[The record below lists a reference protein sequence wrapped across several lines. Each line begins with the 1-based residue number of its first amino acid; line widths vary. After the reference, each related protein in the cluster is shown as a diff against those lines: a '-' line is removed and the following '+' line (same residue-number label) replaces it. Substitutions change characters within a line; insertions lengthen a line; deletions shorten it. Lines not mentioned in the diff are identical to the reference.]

1 MRPFTGPRSSG
12 THFRIGSV
20 FGIILVTAIL
30 QVLSQMLLARGLPK
44 ESVGIVSLLLGA
56 LPLLSTI
63 SLLGQEPATVRFV
76 ARSSGETYNIP
87 AHVQRVLIAVVP
99 LGIAVGVIAGL
110 FYALT
115 LLSLLTLVI
124 LVASQNAILLVTG
137 VERARHHYER
147 AMLWR
152 QMPTISTA
160 VMFTAAFVTNHMDLT
175 SVRYSM
181 MLAFGV
187 SAILL
192 GIRGTRRSPSR
203 GPAGAADLQRVPP
216 SVLREGLLFLGTG
229 LSFSVMVGLDK
240 LIIGK
245 MLTYSD
251 LAVYATIFAT
261 MKGFDFLFYS
271 IGYVLMPS
279 VGRMGRIRIGRYFGA
294 IALLAVGVSSAYF
307 FFGEY
312 VVHLLYAGRYDS
324 GSYLILPF
332 ILSGAFKLFYSIPTS
347 LIGGRLPRIVLK
359 QFMWLNL
366 GTMAVNI
373 VLTIVLVMRS
383 GLMGAAV
390 ATAIAWG
397 MRLAGGLLILARYR
411 SHLGERPESG
421 ATRKS

>member
-1 MRPFTGPRSSG
+1 LTGPRSSG
-12 THFRIGSV
+12 AHVRIGSV
-20 FGIILVTAIL
+20 FGIVLVAALL

-63 SLLGQEPATVRFV
+63 SLLGQNSATVRFI
-76 ARSSGETYNIP
+76 ARSSGETYNIR
-87 AHVQRVLIAVVP
+87 AHVQRILTVVVP
-99 LGIAVGVIAGL
+99 LSIAVGVIAGL

-115 LLSLLTLVI
+115 FLSVLTLVV
-124 LVASQNAILLVTG
+124 LVASQNVVLLVSG

-152 QMPTISTA
+152 QMPVILTA
-160 VMFTAAFVTNHMDLT
+160 LLFSVAFLATHMDLI
-175 SVRYSM
+175 SVQWSLV
-181 MLAFGV
+181 LAFGV
-187 SAILL
+187 WGGWLAFKATS
-192 GIRGTRRSPSR
+192 RSSSKGTEGSGDLRDVPS
-203 GPAGAADLQRVPP
+203 

-229 LSFSVMVGLDK
+229 LSLSVMVGLDK

-251 LAVYATIFAT
+251 LAIYATVFAT

-279 VGRMGRIRIGRYFGA
+279 AGRMARVRLGRHFGG
-294 IALLAVGVSSAYF
+294 IALLAVALSSAYF
-307 FFGEY
+307 FFGDDA
-312 VVHLLYAGRYDS
+312 VHILYAGRYDS

-332 ILSGAFKLFYSIPTS
+332 ILSGVFKLFYSIPAS
-347 LIGGRLPRIVLK
+347 FIGGRLPRVAVK
-359 QFMWLNL
+359 QFMWLNF

-373 VLTIVLVMRS
+373 VLDIVLILRM

-397 MRLAGGLLILARYR
+397 MRLAGGMLVLARHR
-411 SHLGERPESG
+411 SHLGEISESEPTNG
-421 ATRKS
+421 F